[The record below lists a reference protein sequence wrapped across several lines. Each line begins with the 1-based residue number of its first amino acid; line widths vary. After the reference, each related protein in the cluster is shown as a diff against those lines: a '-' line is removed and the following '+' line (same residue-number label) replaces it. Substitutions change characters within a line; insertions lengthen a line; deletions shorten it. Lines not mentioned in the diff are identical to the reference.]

1 MTLLPRPQSYAPFF
15 WLLLCLFCLRV
26 LAHLLI
32 VFLDGVAWL
41 PSEEEW
47 LSGALGYQ
55 YLLVSQIV
63 IVLVFGKVCVD
74 FTRGQGYF
82 VTPHRFLA
90 SWLPATGLV
99 YLCVM
104 VVRYIIRM
112 SLYPPER
119 WTGGS
124 IPIFFHC
131 VLAFFIL
138 IVALYQIRAVRALP
152 LLRGGW
158 RRWVVRGSVG
168 VLVAAGVLA

>member
-41 PSEEEW
+41 PPEEEW
-47 LSGALGYQ
+47 LSGVLGYQ

-131 VLAFFIL
+131 VLAFL
-138 IVALYQIRAVRALP
+138 SSLALCTRSGRSGPYLYSEADGAD
-152 LLRGGW
+152 G
-158 RRWVVRGSVG
+158 
-168 VLVAAGVLA
+168 